1 MKGLNRRYSLICLI
15 CWEELQKTMRIE
27 AEKYNDLTYK
37 IIGAAMEVH
46 NHLGPGHSE
55 GVYQKALEYEL
66 ISQGI
71 AFEAQR
77 PVQIDYKGEQVGL
90 RYLDFVVED
99 KVIVEIKATSESSSL
114 FMWQVLYYFAATD
127 YPVALLMNFGTQ
139 TLEYK
144 RLLPNEKILKHREER
159 RISQQ
164 MRGSPDR

>member
-1 MKGLNRRYSLICLI
+1 
-15 CWEELQKTMRIE
+15 MRIE
-27 AEKYNDLTYK
+27 AEKYNDLTYR

-71 AFEAQR
+71 GFEAQK

-99 KVIVEIKATSESSSL
+99 KVIVEIKAASELTSL

-164 MRGSPDR
+164 MKGSPNT